1 MDNDTTTV
9 QAEVTPEMVDSLLE
23 PAQQE
28 PEQPAQ
34 EPEQP
39 AEDPRKSELNAA
51 LNELIEDGWTVD
63 ELQALILDE
72 KVRAD
77 IAAGKSLMRAVNA
90 YERRQKAAAATA
102 PAKKGV
108 PNVRAAS
115 AANTMDVNRFADM
128 TDEEFAKHYE
138 KTKSD
143 ALAGKKIRL

>member
-1 MDNDTTTV
+1 MDTDNTTV
-9 QAEVTPEMVDSLLE
+9 QAEVTPEMIDGLLTE
-23 PAQQE
+23 PAKQE

-34 EPEQP
+34 EQTP
-39 AEDPRKSELNAA
+39 AEDPRRNELSAA
-51 LNELIEDGWTVD
+51 LNELLEDGWTVPEIEALVAD
-63 ELQALILDE
+63 EQI
-72 KVRAD
+72 RAD
-77 IAAGKSLMRAVNA
+77 LAAGKSLMRAVNA
-90 YERRQKAAAATA
+90 YERRQKAAAAAA

-108 PNVRAAS
+108 PSVRSAS